1 MEGKPKKEQ
10 LIDYIFYGIVENNIS
25 PKLVR
30 KQSVEKIISHYTHN
44 ANYLDNYVYGE
55 LDTFK
60 RATCL
65 LLAINKVGITK
76 DKEID
81 ASIALDAAFKMCET
95 PYRYTGKNADEPKKL
110 ESVDFKKSFEIESAI
125 WNQSRET
132 LIKALTLGKN
142 AGTFTYFLNLELSY
156 RRAVQLKKIRQ

>member
-81 ASIALDAAFKMCET
+81 PSIALDAAFKMC
-95 PYRYTGKNADEPKKL
+95 
-110 ESVDFKKSFEIESAI
+110 
-125 WNQSRET
+125 ET